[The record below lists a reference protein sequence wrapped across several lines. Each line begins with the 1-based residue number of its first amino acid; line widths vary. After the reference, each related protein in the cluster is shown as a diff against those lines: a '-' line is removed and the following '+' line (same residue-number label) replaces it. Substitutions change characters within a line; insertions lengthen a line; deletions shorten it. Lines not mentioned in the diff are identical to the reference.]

1 VSQSVGTTRAAA
13 HESREA
19 VAELD
24 ETARRLTGL
33 VDRFKV

>member
-1 VSQSVGTTRAAA
+1 VSQSVDTTRTAAQD
-13 HESREA
+13 SQQA

-24 ETARRLTGL
+24 ETARRLTAL